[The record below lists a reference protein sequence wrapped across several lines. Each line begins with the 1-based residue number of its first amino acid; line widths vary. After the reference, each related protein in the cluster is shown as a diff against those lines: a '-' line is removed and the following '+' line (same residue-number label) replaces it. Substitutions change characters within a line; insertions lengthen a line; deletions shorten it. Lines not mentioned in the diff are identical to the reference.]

1 MTDSVFTFRESV
13 TINIGDQT
21 CSMDIVVIGVIDIHT
36 VLRTSLKAGITNP
49 VAELSEKFS
58 GSALRIAVNAS
69 LLKAQVGIISPVG
82 RDAVG
87 LMDILRRY
95 RIDYSHVVLSLKKN
109 ANFIE
114 LYTPSRYYTLYYEGA
129 LNDLQAEKIRN
140 KYIKEAKAVHVCFPD
155 EALTEYV
162 VKIAQRENVVTSVDY
177 GVAKV
182 DADIVFMEE
191 KEIRIKKEKMKGKT
205 TIVFSENKIL
215 CNGKDIPVFKD
226 DIYHENGV
234 KEAFIAAFLTRYIK
248 SEHAGNAALYGS
260 CAAYLCSKSEK
271 SVLTCTKE
279 ELDTLFEQKR
289 SG

>member
-1 MTDSVFTFRESV
+1 
-13 TINIGDQT
+13 
-21 CSMDIVVIGVIDIHT
+21 MDIVVIGVIDIHT

-95 RIDYSHVVLSLKKN
+95 KIDYSHVVLSLKKN

-114 LYTPSRYYTLYYEGA
+114 LHTPSRYYTLYYEGA

-140 KYIKEAKAVHVCFPD
+140 EYIKEAKAVHVCFPD
-155 EALTEYV
+155 EALAQYV
-162 VKIAQRENVVTSVDY
+162 LEMAKRENVVTSVDY

-182 DADIVFMEE
+182 DADIMFI
-191 KEIRIKKEKMKGKT
+191 KEIRKQKEKMKGKT
-205 TIVFSENKIL
+205 TIVFSENKIR
-215 CNGKDIPVFKD
+215 CNGRDIPFFKD